1 MSDHQHTLR
10 GSSQVAPQDQ
20 AVRKEVLN
28 TGQSF
33 AVSAP
38 AGSGKTGLL
47 TQRVLALLGTCEQP
61 ENVLAI
67 TFTKKAAAEMK
78 QRILSALQATQH
90 KIAKNEPPP
99 EDDYAR
105 TTWELACKVLKRD
118 QEKNWQLLSLP
129 NRLNITTIDSF
140 CRQLSQQTPLTN
152 ELGNTPDVLDNAEVS
167 YAYQLAARDTL
178 ASIESDE
185 NIRPDLIRLIKHF
198 NNQLNTLEEL
208 FIRLLQRRDQWL
220 SLLYATKDQRDFL
233 ESTLQTVINEH
244 LEKTAEAILPYT
256 GEIIA
261 LADFAATNCLKE
273 NIDSPINACAGI
285 VELPLT
291 DTSAIE
297 QWLGLSELLTTKSGE
312 LRKKVDKRIGFPAT
326 DKTRSDEDNALNKQQ
341 KSRITDLLTELKSE
355 EKLIELLNG
364 IRTLPS
370 PVYEDSQWE
379 LLDSLTRVL
388 LVLVAKL
395 NITFIGLGKTDFINI
410 TLAALRA
417 LGDEEKPTN
426 LALIL
431 DYRIQH
437 ILVDEFQDTSSPQL
451 ELLKKLTAGWQ
462 PDDGRTLF
470 LVGDAMQSCYG
481 FRDANVG
488 IFLNVREHGLG
499 DIAIKPVNLT
509 VNFRSDSTIVNWCN
523 QVFSTVLPNE
533 SEVNT
538 GAVKYQQAVA
548 FNNTNNKG
556 DSTISSYLFLSDE
569 KITTRIDEASK
580 VAHIIKDAQ
589 KQNSA
594 QSIAVLVRKRSQ
606 VKLISDALQA
616 QDIDYRATDINR
628 LNTDMD
634 IIDLRSLTRALLFP
648 NDRLA
653 WFSILRAPW
662 CGIDMNDLYYVGQY
676 NIQYKHAS
684 LLTTLTQLVESEQT
698 SLSKSYEDQSATI
711 TLSNDGFIILQRFL
725 KTITDAMAKHGRN
738 NLREWVEGTWL
749 QLGGGALL
757 KKLEDYSKITTYFD
771 LLEKYQQGYALPHWA
786 TFDAAIDNLF
796 EKNII
801 NSKAD
806 VPPVEIMT
814 IHKSKGLEFDTVI
827 IPGLDQS
834 SASDKQ
840 DLIAWQ
846 EWLDEDQQSRL
857 LISPVHPAGSEKE
870 NRDSIHDYIRL
881 QQRQKQSLESNRLFY
896 VGCTRAIH
904 NLHLLAH
911 ATLPK
916 NKESNNKGIEKEK
929 QQDEAVALTFKA
941 NTLLDKLW
949 PSIEESTTIIT
960 IDTEANDTSLN
971 NALSHPAIISR
982 LSADWALPEYPT
994 TDLLSSY
1001 RLQHHA
1007 ESLNTDNR
1015 AKPDALLQRYAR
1027 YFGTVLH
1034 KALQDISESNYRQWN
1049 QDRINQQ
1056 RNFWQIQLEEIGT
1069 PESLALDHSHQ
1080 IVNIIKR
1087 ILASETGQWIL
1098 DNRHQDSAC
1107 ELSLWKEAYNKEMKE
1122 YIIDRTFIDIST
1134 NTRWIIDY
1142 KSSTPTEEQ
1151 SLDEFI
1157 TQQESQYRD
1166 QLVAYKQLFTQREET
1181 VKCALYFPILDTL
1194 HILNIDI

>member
-1 MSDHQHTLR
+1 MSDPSHTTEEL
-10 GSSQVAPQDQ
+10 SQSAPQDQ
-20 AVRKEVLN
+20 AVRKEVLH
-28 TGQSF
+28 TSQSF

-78 QRILSALQATQH
+78 HRILSALQATQQ
-90 KIAKNEPPP
+90 KLAANEPPP
-99 EDDYAR
+99 EDDYAK
-105 TTWELACKVLKRD
+105 TTWKLACTVLKRD

-152 ELGNTPDVLDNAEVS
+152 ELGNTPDVLDSAEAN

-185 NIRPDLIRLIKHF
+185 SIRPDLIRLIKHF

-220 SLLYATKDQRDFL
+220 GLLYVTKDQRDFL
-233 ESTLQTVINEH
+233 ESTLQNVITEH
-244 LEKTAEAILPYT
+244 LEKTAEEILPYA
-256 GEIIA
+256 GEILE
-261 LADFAATNCLKE
+261 LADFAASHCSQA
-273 NIDSPINACAGI
+273 NIESPIKNCAGI
-285 VELPLT
+285 VELPLS
-291 DTSAIE
+291 DVNGIE

-312 LRKKVDKRIGFPAT
+312 LRKTVTKNVGFPTA
-326 DKTRSDEDNALNKQQ
+326 DKTRSDEDNTFNKQQ
-341 KSRITDLLTELKSE
+341 KKRITDLLKELKSE

-364 IRTLPS
+364 IRTLPL
-370 PVYEDSQWE
+370 PTYEGSQWE

-395 NITFIGLGKTDFINI
+395 DIIFIGLGKTDFINI

-417 LGDEEKPTN
+417 LGDEEQPTN

-462 PDDGRTLF
+462 PNDGRTLF
-470 LVGDAMQSCYG
+470 LVGDAMQSCYS

-499 DIAIKPVNLT
+499 DIALKPVNLT
-509 VNFRSDSTIVNWCN
+509 VNFRSDSAIVNWCN
-523 QVFSTVLPNE
+523 QVFSTVLPKQ

-538 GAVKYQQAVA
+538 GAVKYQQAIA
-548 FNNTNNKG
+548 FNNANDDKLN
-556 DSTISSYLFLSDE
+556 TISSYLFVSDE
-569 KITTRIDEASK
+569 KVASRTDEANK
-580 VAHIIKDAQ
+580 IAQIVNDAQ
-589 KQNSA
+589 EKDPT
-594 QSIAVLVRKRSQ
+594 QSIAILVRKRSQ
-606 VKLISDALQA
+606 VKLISQALQE
-616 QDIDYRATDINR
+616 QNIVYRATDINR
-628 LNTDMD
+628 LNTDMS

-653 WFSILRAPW
+653 WFSMLRAPW
-662 CGIDMNDLYYVGQY
+662 CGMDMNDLYYVGQY

-684 LLTTLTQLVESEQT
+684 LLTTLTQLVTSEKT
-698 SLSKSYEDQSATI
+698 SLTKTYEDQSATL
-711 TLSNDGFIILQRFL
+711 TLSDDGFIILKRFL
-725 KTITDAMAKHGRN
+725 KTISSAITKCGRN
-738 NLREWVEGTWL
+738 NLREWVEGAWL

-757 KKLEDYSKITTYFD
+757 TKLDDYSKITTYFD
-771 LLEKYQQGYALPHWA
+771 LLEKYQQGYTLPQWE

-801 NSKAD
+801 DNKAD
-806 VPPVEIMT
+806 KPPVEIMT

-846 EWLDEDQQSRL
+846 EWLDENQQSRL
-857 LISPVHPAGSEKE
+857 LISPVHPVGSEKDK
-870 NRDSIHDYIRL
+870 RDSIHDYIRI

-896 VGCTRAIH
+896 VACTRAIH
-904 NLHLLAH
+904 NLYLLAH

-916 NKESNNKGIEKEK
+916 NKKAEK
-929 QQDEAVALTFKA
+929 QQSEIATITFKPS
-941 NTLLDKLW
+941 TLLGKLW
-949 PSIEESTTIIT
+949 PTIEESTNIIT
-960 IDTEANDTSLN
+960 IETDSKEATSN
-971 NALSHPAIISR
+971 SALTHPAIISR
-982 LSADWALPEYPT
+982 LTSDWSLPEYPT
-994 TDLLSSY
+994 TDLLKNY

-1007 ESLNTDNR
+1007 ESLNADNR
-1015 AKPDALLQRYAR
+1015 AKPDALLQRYSR

-1034 KALQDISESNYRQWN
+1034 RALQDISESGYKQW
-1049 QDRINQQ
+1049 DTTRVNQQ
-1056 RNFWQIQLEEIGT
+1056 RYFWQIQLEEIGT
-1069 PESLALDHSHQ
+1069 PEALAVEHSNQ
-1080 IVNIIKR
+1080 IINIINR
-1087 ILASETGQWIL
+1087 ILTSTTGQWIL
-1098 DNRHQDSAC
+1098 NNSHKDSAC
-1107 ELSLWKEAYNKEMKE
+1107 ELSLWKEAHNKEMRE
-1122 YIIDRTFIDIST
+1122 YIIDRTFIDINT
-1134 NTRWIIDY
+1134 NTRWVIDY
-1142 KSSTPTEEQ
+1142 KSSTPSDGQ
-1151 SLDEFI
+1151 SIEDFI
-1157 TQQESQYRD
+1157 TQQELQYKN
-1166 QLVAYKQLFTQREET
+1166 QLITYKQLFESKDET
-1181 VKCALYFPILDTL
+1181 VKCALYFPILDKLHTL
-1194 HILNIDI
+1194 SIDK